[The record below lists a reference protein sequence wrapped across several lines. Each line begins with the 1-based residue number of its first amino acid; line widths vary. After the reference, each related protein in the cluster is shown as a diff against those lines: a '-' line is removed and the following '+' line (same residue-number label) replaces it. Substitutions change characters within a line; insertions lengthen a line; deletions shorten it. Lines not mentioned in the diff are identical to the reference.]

1 MLHLFAEHFN
11 HLMAGVM
18 HTNSFFFFKKKY
30 MHLYMHN
37 AYALCICISNEWII
51 ASKQNKTRNARP
63 TVVIQC

>member
-1 MLHLFAEHFN
+1 
-11 HLMAGVM
+11 
-18 HTNSFFFFKKKY
+18 
-30 MHLYMHN
+30 MHN